1 MEEVH
6 ERIIQAAAQMFI
18 QHGYEG
24 ATTRLIAVAAQVN
37 EVTIFRQFGNK
48 ENLFM
53 EAVERYLLLP
63 GIDPVLKGPLSGDT
77 HQDLQLV
84 GRYYLTAVL
93 KNRRA
98 VLMAYNEAQRSV
110 EVRRFVA
117 RSAQRQRQLLGKYLR
132 QQVELG
138 AVRPLSDPE
147 LAAHSFLGMLLAY
160 ALNQILLE
168 EITPQKPVEEV
179 AAQLV
184 ELFLNGIQAA
194 PEAE

>member
-1 MEEVH
+1 MEEVR

-37 EVTIFRQFGNK
+37 EVTLFRHFGNK

-53 EAVERYLLLP
+53 EAVERYLVLP
-63 GIDPVLKGPLSGDT
+63 GIDAVIRGPLSGDT
-77 HQDLQLV
+77 HADLQLV
-84 GRYYLTAVL
+84 ARYYLLAVM

-98 VLMAYNEAQRSV
+98 VLMAYAEAQRSV
-110 EVRRFVA
+110 EVRRFIA

-138 AVRPLSDPE
+138 GVRDLPDPE

-160 ALNQILLE
+160 ALNQIVLE
-168 EITPQKPVEEV
+168 DLNPVKSIEEV
-179 AAQLV
+179 AEQIV
-184 ELFLNGIQAA
+184 DLFLQGVG
-194 PEAE
+194 EK

>member
-6 ERIIQAAAQMFI
+6 ERIIQAAAQMFA
-18 QHGYEG
+18 QHGYDG

-53 EAVERYLLLP
+53 DAVERYLLLS
-63 GIDPVLKGPLSGDT
+63 GLDSVLKGPLTGDT
-77 HQDLQLV
+77 HQDLLLV
-84 GRYYLTAVL
+84 ARYYLAAVL

-98 VLMAYNEAQRSV
+98 VLMVYTEAQRSI

-117 RSAQRQRQLLGKYLR
+117 RSAQRQRQLLGSYLR

-138 AVRPLSDPE
+138 GVRKLPDPE

-168 EITPQKPVEEV
+168 EITSAKQVEEV
-179 AAQLV
+179 AAQV
-184 ELFLNGIQAA
+184 VDLFIEGVG
-194 PEAE
+194 ER

>member
-1 MEEVH
+1 MEEVR
-6 ERIIQAAAQMFI
+6 ERIIQSAAQMFI

-63 GIDPVLKGPLSGDT
+63 GIDAVLRGPLSGDT

-84 GRYYLTAVL
+84 ARYYLAAVM

-98 VLMAYNEAQRSV
+98 VLMAYTEAQRSV

-138 AVRPLSDPE
+138 AVRVLPDPE
-147 LAAHSFLGMLLAY
+147 LAAHSFLGMLMAY

-168 EITPQKPVEEV
+168 EITLPKSVDEV
-179 AAQLV
+179 IGQIV
-184 ELFLNGIQAA
+184 DLFLKGIEEKRNE
-194 PEAE
+194 P

>member
-6 ERIIQAAAQMFI
+6 ERIIQAAAQMFA
-18 QHGYEG
+18 QHGYDG

-53 EAVERYLLLP
+53 DAVERYLLLP
-63 GIDPVLKGPLSGDT
+63 GLDSVLKGPLTGDT
-77 HQDLQLV
+77 HQDLLLV
-84 GRYYLTAVL
+84 ARYYLAAVL

-98 VLMAYNEAQRSV
+98 VLMVYTEAQRSI

-117 RSAQRQRQLLGKYLR
+117 RSAQRQRQLLGSYLR

-138 AVRPLSDPE
+138 GVRKLPDPE

-168 EITPQKPVEEV
+168 EITSAKQVEEV
-179 AAQLV
+179 AAQV
-184 ELFLNGIQAA
+184 VDLFIEGVG
-194 PEAE
+194 ER